1 MASSV
6 NVLSS
11 ERYDAHLR
19 PVDTHRDL
27 AAVADVIE
35 ICFKDTLDPDGQSYL
50 KRLRDAA
57 RFSYISSWATSLAE
71 DASVLPLSGYV
82 WVEENR
88 VVGNLSLIPFAS
100 LGKRCYLIANV
111 SVLPEYRG
119 RGIGTQLTARALEHV
134 RDHRG
139 ASAWLQVRHDN
150 PTAIHIYEA
159 LGFKERTR
167 RTSWVNTLPIPD
179 SAANGYRV
187 GSRRL
192 EHWMQQ
198 RAWLQRMYPV
208 EFAWHLPVHWRA
220 IQPGWRSEL
229 YRFFSLNYP
238 KHWSV
243 TAGDDLCGVLSWMN
257 HAGYSDYLLLAAP
270 EQADPGAIQALLIQ
284 ARKNLTPRRRLSLN
298 TPAGFE
304 DKAIE
309 KAGFSSQQTLIW
321 MEVKFQPLI

>member
-6 NVLSS
+6 NIFSS
-11 ERYDAHLR
+11 ELHDPHLR

-35 ICFKDTLDPDGQSYL
+35 ICFKDTLDPDGQNYL

-100 LGKRCYLIANV
+100 MGKRCYLIANV
-111 SVLPEYRG
+111 AVLPEYRG
-119 RGIGTQLTARALEHV
+119 RGIGTHLTAHALEHV

-139 ASAWLQVRHDN
+139 ASAWLQVRNDN
-150 PTAIHIYEA
+150 PTAIHIYES
-159 LGFKERTR
+159 LGFKERAR

-179 SAANGYRV
+179 NASNAYRL
-187 GSRRL
+187 GSRRP

-198 RAWLQRMYPV
+198 RAWLQRMYPA
-208 EFAWHLPVHWRA
+208 EFAWHLPVNWKA
-220 IQPGWRSEL
+220 IQPGWRSDL
-229 YRFFSLNYP
+229 YRIFSLTYP

-243 TAGDDLCGVLSWMN
+243 TAEGELCGVLSWMN

-270 EQADPGAIQALLIQ
+270 EEADPQAIQALLIH
-284 ARKNLTPRRRLSLN
+284 ARRNLTPRRRLSLN
-298 TPAGFE
+298 TPAGLV
-304 DKAIE
+304 DGAIE
-309 KAGFSSQQTLIW
+309 NAGFSSQQTLIW
-321 MEVKFQPLI
+321 MEVRF